1 MARKKTVAVIG
12 IGRFGAAVCEELVK
26 LGSDVLAIDKSEEAI
41 NQVKNIVNHSV
52 ICDSTKKENLWNVG
66 VNSVDNVI
74 VGIGQNVE
82 DSILT
87 TLLLMEIGVQNISV
101 KVENEYHAKI
111 VERLGATEII
121 KPEETIGK
129 RTARKILF
137 SEINDYV
144 DLSNEFGIFEIE
156 ATPSIL
162 NIPLMDLDVRNK
174 HSINISAV
182 RRDNS
187 IFIPKADD
195 VLLAGDILVIIGE
208 NKKVTKFMQFIKK

>member
-1 MARKKTVAVIG
+1 MAKKKTVAVIG

-26 LGSDVLAIDKSEEAI
+26 LGSDVLAVDRSEEAI

-52 ICDSTKKENLWNVG
+52 ICDSTKKENLWNIG
-66 VNSVDNVI
+66 INSVDHVI

-82 DSILT
+82 DSIMT
-87 TLLLMEIGVQNISV
+87 TLLLKDIGVENVSV
-101 KVENEYHAKI
+101 KVENDYHAKI
-111 VERLGATEII
+111 VERLGATDII

-129 RTARKILF
+129 RTARKLLF

-156 ATPSIL
+156 ATQAIL
-162 NIPLMDLDVRNK
+162 NIPLMELDVRNQ

-182 RRDNS
+182 RRGKD

-195 VLLAGDILVIIGE
+195 MLTEGDILVIIGE